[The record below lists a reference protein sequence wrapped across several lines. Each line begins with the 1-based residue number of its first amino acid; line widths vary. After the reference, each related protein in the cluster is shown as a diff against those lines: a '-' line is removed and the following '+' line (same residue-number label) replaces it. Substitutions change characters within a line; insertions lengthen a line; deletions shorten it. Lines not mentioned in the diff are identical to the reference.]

1 MQRGKEHCMRS
12 SASMIWEDKILNF
25 YIFGWG
31 PRVVRRYRDGEEL
44 IWEYVD
50 GSVTRME
57 RLCTLPEG
65 NKVPKPRGSRFELF

>member
-1 MQRGKEHCMRS
+1 MVN
-12 SASMIWEDKILNF
+12 ILNF

-44 IWEYVD
+44 IWEYAD

-65 NKVPKPRGSRFELF
+65 NKVPKARGRRFELF